1 MRKTV
6 PIPTHNG
13 CYMNR
18 LLLVISLVFGAVSSL
33 WAQVSIMSPQARM
46 VFQRNQQNEASVPI
60 SGICPVNATRV
71 EARFE
76 IIPGG
81 GGSSTNW
88 FQIDGNPQN
97 GTFQG
102 NLTARGGWYR
112 LFVRVF
118 AGSTNIGEA
127 VLDRVGIGEVFI
139 IAGQSNASGGLQPTP
154 GASDDRVSVV
164 DYADGDLTESRFPF
178 VYSKADAGRSVGP
191 FNPLYIWGMLGDR
204 LVKRLN
210 VPVLFYGAAY
220 GGTNSEVWKISA
232 NGQNPGGQ
240 PGELLMPYRCI
251 GAVLEHYTRR
261 TGVRAVLWHQG
272 ESDNSY
278 RGEQA
283 YFDNVKTVIDKSRQ
297 ESGFSRLPWV
307 VSRVSYIG
315 GTTDQNIINGQNK
328 LIREVDQVW
337 PGPETDPLIGPDNRF
352 DGLHFG
358 GQGLIRLT
366 DLWEKCLTE
375 NFFAQSAPGTV
386 SGVPPVLTTGYV
398 LPLNQ
403 QQAGQPISVPYLRSS
418 IGFRDGN
425 QFKVQLLKD
434 GGLVQ
439 ELGTGNSNPLQVTLP
454 ASLQTGQYQV
464 RVLSTNPAYTGSV
477 SPAFSANGVA
487 PSTGGG
493 GGGSTTTGQIQ
504 QVSYKYDAPTHGF
517 DVYVQADG
525 PTEVKLER
533 LDGAFS
539 ASGWISMVSGNYGSG
554 FNYTR
559 FYAPAAVGVGGVVA
573 GQYRLTVQRTG
584 QASTAQSFVFSP
596 ANGSWKLFP
605 TADTG
610 SNGGT
615 TTTPPSSTT
624 TTTTVPDNIQ
634 ASAIRKI
641 GYKYDVP
648 THGFQLLVDASSAVE
663 VRLERLDGTFTASD
677 WGTAASYGG
686 ESGYSFQRFY
696 SPVAPGVGGVEA
708 GRYRLSARI
717 AGQPS
722 TAVGVEVVLQ
732 YGIFPVYTST
742 GSSGSGGSTTT
753 PPSTTTT
760 TPPTTVAGIRKLGYK
775 YDAPTNGLQVL
786 VDADGSVQIKIE
798 RLDGAFSPSDWG
810 AGQTY
815 TNETGYNFQRF
826 YPPVAPGVGGAVAG
840 RYRLSARQA
849 DNASTEVSV
858 EVVLQWGVFGIYP
871 VPTVAKSNS
880 IDSETIQRQFYIPT
894 FVIPSNQLG
903 CGNCIPL
910 DAERIR

>member
-1 MRKTV
+1 
-6 PIPTHNG
+6 
-13 CYMNR
+13 MNR
-18 LLLVISLVFGAVSSL
+18 FLLVIGLLFGAVSSL

-46 VFQRNQQNEASVPI
+46 VFQRNLQNEASVPI
-60 SGICPVNATRV
+60 SGLCPANATRV

-81 GGSSTNW
+81 GGTSTNW
-88 FQIDGNPQN
+88 IQIDGNPQN

-112 LFVRVF
+112 LFVRVL
-118 AGSTNIGEA
+118 AGNANIGEA
-127 VLDRVGIGEVFI
+127 VLDRVGVGEVFI

-164 DYADGDLTESRFPF
+164 DYADGDLTESRFPLVF
-178 VYSKADAGRSVGP
+178 SKADAGRSVGP

-272 ESDNSY
+272 ESDNGY

-386 SGVPPVLTTGYV
+386 SGAPAVITTGYV

-403 QQAGQPISVPYLRSS
+403 QQAGQAISVPYLRSN

-425 QFKVQLLKD
+425 QFSVQLLKD

-439 ELGTGNSNPLQVTLP
+439 ELGTGTGNPLRVNLP
-454 ASLQTGQYQV
+454 GNIQTGQYQV

-477 SPAFSANGVA
+477 SPLFSANGVA
-487 PSTGGG
+487 PNTG

-504 QVSYKYDAPTHGF
+504 QISYKYDAPTHGF
-517 DVYVQADG
+517 DVFVQADG
-525 PTEVKLER
+525 STEVKLER

-539 ASGWISMVSGNYGSG
+539 ASGWFPMVSGSYSGG

-559 FYAPAAVGVGGVVA
+559 FYAPAAVGVGGVES

-584 QASTAQSFVFSP
+584 QSSTAQSFVFSP
-596 ANGSWKLFP
+596 ANGTWKLYP
-605 TADTG
+605 TTDTG
-610 SNGGT
+610 TGSTGGS

-624 TTTTVPDNIQ
+624 TTVPNNVETV
-634 ASAIRKI
+634 AIRKI

-648 THGFQLLVDASSAVE
+648 THGFQLLVDASTAVE
-663 VRLERLDGTFTASD
+663 VRLERLDGTFSPSD
-677 WGTAASYGG
+677 WGTAQSYTN
-686 ESGYSFQRFY
+686 ESGYGYQRFY
-696 SPVAPGVGGVEA
+696 APVAPGVGGVEA

-732 YGIFPVYTST
+732 YGIFPVYTSA
-742 GSSGSGGSTTT
+742 GSSGTTSSGGGSTTT
-753 PPSTTTT
+753 PPTTTPPTTTTT

-786 VDADGSVQIKIE
+786 VDADGNVQIKIE
-798 RLDGAFSPSDWG
+798 RLDGTFSPSDWG
-810 AGQTY
+810 TAQSY
-815 TNETGYNFQRF
+815 TNESGYNLQRF
-826 YPPVAPGVGGAVAG
+826 YPPVSPGVGGAVSG
-840 RYRLSARQA
+840 RYRLSARLA
-849 DNASTEVSV
+849 DNPSTEVSV
-858 EVVLQWGVFGIYP
+858 EVALQWGVFGIYP
-871 VPTVAKSNS
+871 VPTVAKSNT

-894 FVIPSNQLG
+894 FVIPGNQLG
-903 CGNCIPL
+903 CSGCIPL
-910 DAERIR
+910 DVQRIR